1 MRVQHNRIQHRVFLW
16 VYMNIH
22 ITQHKCLR
30 SFASHRRSPQTRD
43 PVEVHWLTLYTWYV
57 ESTQEFHT
65 QVQYM
70 CNSEVSISKSCLYW
84 PSVLY
89 PAPCH
94 PPFAPSFGG
103 AQRLGTTQ
111 ESTSCNTT
119 VRSRLSPSV
128 RPLAFTDFVRG
139 GSTRTQR
146 IFEWR
151 MSYSRDGFSN
161 ILDLMNWTVRTLNI
175 KIENTQ
181 LQLFST
187 QKKESIVAIC
197 NQKVKPVFPCSHYF
211 LAHTRCSS
219 WSRSARTSG
228 DEDVAQYCVV
238 TIDYAGWTHTDRHQV
253 PRSILS

>member
-103 AQRLGTTQ
+103 AQRLGTPKNPLPATLPFDR
-111 ESTSCNTT
+111 
-119 VRSRLSPSV
+119 VYRRVWDLSPSQTLFEEV
-128 RPLAFTDFVRG
+128 PLALSAFLSDECLIRETDF
-139 GSTRTQR
+139 RT
-146 IFEWR
+146 F
-151 MSYSRDGFSN
+151 
-161 ILDLMNWTVRTLNI
+161 
-175 KIENTQ
+175 
-181 LQLFST
+181 
-187 QKKESIVAIC
+187 
-197 NQKVKPVFPCSHYF
+197 
-211 LAHTRCSS
+211 
-219 WSRSARTSG
+219 
-228 DEDVAQYCVV
+228 
-238 TIDYAGWTHTDRHQV
+238 
-253 PRSILS
+253 